1 MSCGQLALVLTLCL
15 TQMDVSS
22 HPGPGTRR
30 VRKRKKAN
38 HSRLVGGS
46 FNKQGNLHLRLFSG
60 HKMSRSLQLP
70 ARILKIYMEALIELH
85 HIYHPDGLNNTLFSQ
100 GCVLKNNSHCVNCG
114 QNLTCILR
122 PGQGRW
128 GRSLRSCSARR
139 STSGHILS
147 VTESDNESRQPLSIF

>member
-15 TQMDVSS
+15 TQMDVGS
-22 HPGPGTRR
+22 HPGPGTQR

-70 ARILKIYMEALIELH
+70 ARILKIYMEALIGVTSTYTIQLVSTTH
-85 HIYHPDGLNNTLFSQ
+85 YS
-100 GCVLKNNSHCVNCG
+100 LKGVSSKIIPIIVNCG
-114 QNLTCILR
+114 QNLTYILR
-122 PGQGRW
+122 PGQGNW
-128 GRSLRSCSARR
+128 GRSLCSCSARR

-147 VTESDNESRQPLSIF
+147 VT